1 VEGIY
6 SRRRHLKEIGKLKN
20 VIKLVE
26 EFEKEIREKEIR
38 RVQ

>member
-1 VEGIY
+1 VERIY